1 MSYHQLIETRQ
12 QQADRLL
19 ARDQAFRAA
28 LRADERTPSS
38 RQPRHG
44 RAQ

>member
-1 MSYHQLIETRQ
+1 MSYHPLIETRQ

-28 LRADERTPSS
+28 LRADERTPPS
-38 RQPRHG
+38 RQLRQG
-44 RAQ
+44 MAQ